1 MRFAIFW
8 KSKKSSDAIQIIT
21 IFAFIKPICCTM
33 QKLPIGIQSFEKL
46 RKDDYAYV
54 DKTTFL
60 YELVKNRGYYFL
72 SRPRR
77 FGKSLLLSTLK
88 AYFEGKKELFE
99 NLAIAEMEQTWEA
112 YPVLYL
118 DLNVGLYTSTDGLLE
133 ALNSNLMDWEEKYGI
148 KPNSTDTAQRFK
160 YIIRTVAQ
168 SLGKKVVILIDEY
181 DKPLLQAI
189 DNEPLQQDYRNIL
202 KSFYSNLKTCDEY
215 ILFAMLTGVSK
226 FSKISLFSDLNNLT
240 DISLYEHYADICGLT
255 DEEISSSFSDYLE
268 AFAQKEGVNKTA
280 IIEQL
285 RQMYDGYH
293 FSEDLTKDMYNPFSV
308 LNALAEKKFRNFWF
322 STGTP
327 TFLIKLLQNGNYDL
341 QDFSSGNILASDLAA
356 KESLSKEPIA
366 MFYQTGY
373 LTIKGYDKEI
383 ELFCLGFPNREVEQS
398 FLNFLL
404 PRYTGNTDND
414 SSAFI
419 GYFVRDLRKGDIKS
433 FLNRMKSFFADTPYE
448 IVRDLENHYQ
458 NVMFTV
464 CRLLGYYTTS
474 EYHTSNGR
482 IDMVVKT
489 PQFIYVFEFKFN
501 KSAEEALAQIDEK
514 GYPLPF
520 EADGRKIFK
529 IGINF
534 SKETRNIDSFVWKE
548 G

>member
-21 IFAFIKPICCTM
+21 IFALIKPICCTM
-33 QKLPIGIQSFEKL
+33 QKLPIGIQNFEKL
-46 RKDDYAYV
+46 RTDDDYAYV

-99 NLAIAEMEQTWEA
+99 NLAIAEMEQSWEA

-133 ALNSNLMDWEEKYGI
+133 ALNSNLVDWEEKFDI

-215 ILFAMLTGVSK
+215 IRFAMLTGVSK

-240 DISLYEHYADICGLT
+240 DISLYERYADICGLT
-255 DEEISSSFSDYLE
+255 AEEISSSFSDYLE

-280 IIEQL
+280 IMEQL

-327 TFLIKLLQNGNYDL
+327 TFLIKLLQNGDYDL

-356 KESLSKEPIA
+356 K
-366 MFYQTGY
+366 
-373 LTIKGYDKEI
+373 
-383 ELFCLGFPNREVEQS
+383 
-398 FLNFLL
+398 
-404 PRYTGNTDND
+404 
-414 SSAFI
+414 
-419 GYFVRDLRKGDIKS
+419 
-433 FLNRMKSFFADTPYE
+433 
-448 IVRDLENHYQ
+448 
-458 NVMFTV
+458 
-464 CRLLGYYTTS
+464 
-474 EYHTSNGR
+474 
-482 IDMVVKT
+482 
-489 PQFIYVFEFKFN
+489 
-501 KSAEEALAQIDEK
+501 
-514 GYPLPF
+514 
-520 EADGRKIFK
+520 
-529 IGINF
+529 
-534 SKETRNIDSFVWKE
+534 
-548 G
+548 